1 LIILHVLLTL
11 FFIDLVRQKLIV
23 EYDENGE
30 IINTDDEDED
40 EEEKYDNQEQ
50 QDTQM
55 NDNEIHIITKRPSIA
70 KKNVHKNKLKQK
82 TKSNLTTKD
91 IIQYAMNQMRI
102 SDTPTNEANPPTL
115 LGTAVVENPSSPSWH
130 NNALPPTINSSA
142 TTTTDHSPL
151 PAKLLPPSKFEQN
164 IRGYELWTHEDD
176 MVLLNHVLH
185 HLHGGGWSELEV
197 RFNGR
202 HSARLCY
209 ARWRHL
215 KSLLLKGIT
224 DKPHTPW

>member
-1 LIILHVLLTL
+1 
-11 FFIDLVRQKLIV
+11 VRQKLIV

-30 IINTDDEDED
+30 IINTDDENEGQD
-40 EEEKYDNQEQ
+40 KNNQE

-55 NDNEIHIITKRPSIA
+55 KDSELHIITKRSPIT
-70 KKNVHKNKLKQK
+70 KKNAHKNKLKQN
-82 TKSNLTTKD
+82 SVIQPNITTKD
-91 IIQYAMNQMRI
+91 IIRYAMDQMRI
-102 SDTPTNEANPPTL
+102 SDPPCNE
-115 LGTAVVENPSSPSWH
+115 TASVVENLSSSSWH
-130 NNALPPTINSSA
+130 NNALPPKIK
-142 TTTTDHSPL
+142 TTADNTL
-151 PAKLLPPSKFEQN
+151 PAKLPPPSKFEQN

>member
-1 LIILHVLLTL
+1 M
-11 FFIDLVRQKLIV
+11 RQKLIV

-30 IINTDDEDED
+30 IINTDDEDVNEQ
-40 EEEKYDNQEQ
+40 ENSDNDQE

-55 NDNEIHIITKRPSIA
+55 KDNELHMITKGQSIT
-70 KKNVHKNKLKQK
+70 KKNVHKNKLKK
-82 TKSNLTTKD
+82 KRSSNLKKSSLTTKD
-91 IIQYAMNQMRI
+91 IIRYAMDQMRI
-102 SDTPTNEANPPTL
+102 SDLPCNETSPTRSSLST
-115 LGTAVVENPSSPSWH
+115 TIVETSPSSSSRSCH
-130 NNALPPTINSSA
+130 YHALPSPINTTN
-142 TTTTDHSPL
+142 TTTTENHSSL
-151 PAKLLPPSKFEQN
+151 PAKLPPPSKFEQN

-185 HLHGGGWSELEV
+185 HLHGGGWSELEI